1 MLISYIILNSILAII
16 VSQVAQN
23 VEFALMA

>member
-1 MLISYIILNSILAII
+1 MLISYIISNSILAII
-16 VSQVAQN
+16 ASQVAQN

>member
-16 VSQVAQN
+16 ASQVAQN

>member
-1 MLISYIILNSILAII
+1 MLISYIILNSIQAII
-16 VSQVAQN
+16 VSQVAEN